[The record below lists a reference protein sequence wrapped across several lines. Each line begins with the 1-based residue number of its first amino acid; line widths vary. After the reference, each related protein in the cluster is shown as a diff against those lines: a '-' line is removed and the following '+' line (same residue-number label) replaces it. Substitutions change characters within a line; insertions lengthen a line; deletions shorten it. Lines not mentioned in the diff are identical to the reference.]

1 MAGHGVY
8 ETATGLNPA
17 LANVVTAWSDAGH
30 WATAVDGQGMKAD
43 TPYKVPSET
52 R

>member
-1 MAGHGVY
+1 MAEHGVY

-17 LANVVTAWSDAGH
+17 LANVVRAWSDAGQR
-30 WATAVDGQGMKAD
+30 ATAVDGQGMKAD
-43 TPYKVPSET
+43 TPYDVPSET

>member
-17 LANVVTAWSDAGH
+17 LANVVRAWSDAGH
-30 WATAVDGQGMKAD
+30 WATAVDGQRMKAD
-43 TPYKVPSET
+43 TPYLVPSET